1 MLEIPVFDLPLVGA
15 RPDES
20 ARVLAAA
27 RLLGCF
33 RVSGHGVPLELQASM
48 KAAAR
53 ALHELP
59 VDAKR
64 RSADVAP
71 PDSGYVHP
79 SATNPLFE
87 SLAVHDASAPADVE
101 AFCDLIGAPPHIR

>member
-20 ARVLAAA
+20 ARLLAAA
-27 RLLGCF
+27 RLLGC
-33 RVSGHGVPLELQASM
+33 VPLELQASM